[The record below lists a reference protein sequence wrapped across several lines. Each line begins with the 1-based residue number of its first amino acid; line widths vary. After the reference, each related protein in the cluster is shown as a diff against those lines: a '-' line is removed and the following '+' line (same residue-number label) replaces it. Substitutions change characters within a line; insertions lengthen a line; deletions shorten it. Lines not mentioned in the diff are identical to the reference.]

1 MKSVIVPKQDMEKVE
16 KARLEMY
23 EFLQNK
29 LSLSE
34 MFHFVD
40 IEGNIAKLCYKRYQ
54 EIDIEI
60 LAER

>member
-40 IEGNIAKLCYKRYQ
+40 IEGNIA
-54 EIDIEI
+54 
-60 LAER
+60 